1 MEVGAIAGGT
11 SATENKT
18 AAAQESLTIDYN
30 AFLQLLI
37 AELKNQDPT
46 EPMKSSDYVAQLA
59 SFSNVEQGIQ
69 TNTKL
74 DTLLTA
80 TALSQY
86 DGLIGRTIQ
95 TGDGQASGEVAAIR
109 VISGGAI
116 AITTSGQE
124 ITLGPGITVS

>member
-18 AAAQESLTIDYN
+18 AAAQQSLTVDYN

-86 DGLIGRTIQ
+86 DGLIGRNIQ

>member
-1 MEVGAIAGGT
+1 MEVGAVTGGT
-11 SATENKT
+11 SAAEKTSTE
-18 AAAQESLTIDYN
+18 AQKSLTVDYN

-59 SFSNVEQGIQ
+59 SFSNVEQSIQ
-69 TNTKL
+69 TNSKL

-86 DGLIGRTIQ
+86 DGLIGRNIQ
-95 TGDGQASGEVAAIR
+95 AGDGQASGEVAAIR
-109 VISGGAI
+109 VVSGGAI